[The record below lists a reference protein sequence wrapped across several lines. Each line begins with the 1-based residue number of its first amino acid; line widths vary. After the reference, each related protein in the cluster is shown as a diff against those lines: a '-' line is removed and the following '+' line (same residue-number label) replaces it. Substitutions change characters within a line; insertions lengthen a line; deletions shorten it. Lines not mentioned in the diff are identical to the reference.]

1 MGKYIKI
8 HSISVSLLNNAEY
21 LNLMRRFRAL
31 IPVGTPGVDDE
42 EEEERPGG
50 LALTDI
56 NTQVGITD
64 GELEAFD
71 ADVEKLGDA
80 VNQSRVSNETA
91 QMAEADKERDDLIVY
106 FNGSV
111 SNERKSPIQARRD
124 AAVELYN
131 VTKVYVGIQTLAGQQ
146 ETQQVNG
153 LLQDLEKDTN
163 KAHVVT
169 LGLTEVVEAL
179 RTANGKYE
187 SLTAART
194 NARAART
201 TESAKTIRL
210 RLDEQFDDMLTIS
223 FVYSVAYPTTGTA
236 TFVSQVNAL
245 IDEVKA
251 AYNQRKAQAASHG
264 KGEEDIENGSEER
277 PGGL

>member
-8 HSISVSLLNNAEY
+8 HPISVSLLNNAEY

-31 IPVGTPGVDDE
+31 IPAGTPGQGGTE
-42 EEEERPGG
+42 EDERPGE

-71 ADVEKLGDA
+71 ADVEKLGD
-80 VNQSRVSNETA
+80 VVSQSRVSDETA

-106 FNGSV
+106 FNAQV
-111 SNERKSPIQARRD
+111 SNERKSPIEAKRT
-124 AAVELYN
+124 AAIGLYN
-131 VTKVYVGIQTLAGQQ
+131 VTKVYVGIQKLAGQQ

-153 LLQDLEKDTN
+153 LLQDLAKEENTARVEALN
-163 KAHVVT
+163 
-169 LGLTEVVEAL
+169 LTEVVEAI
-179 RTANGKYE
+179 RTANRKYE

-194 NARAART
+194 NARAAVT
-201 TESAKTIRL
+201 LENSKTIRA
-210 RLDEQFDDMLTIS
+210 RLDELFDDMLTIS
-223 FVYSVAYPTTGTA
+223 FVYSVAYPTADTA
-236 TFVSQVNAL
+236 TFIAQTNAL

-251 AYNQRKAQAASHG
+251 AYNQRRGIASAG
-264 KGEEDIENGSEER
+264 KDEGGSSDGGSEER

>member
-31 IPVGTPGVDDE
+31 IPAGTPGVDDE

-91 QMAEADKERDDLIVY
+91 QMAEADKERDDLVVY
-106 FNGSV
+106 FNATV

-131 VTKVYVGIQTLAGQQ
+131 VTKVYVHPDPCGATGDTAGQ
-146 ETQQVNG
+146 
-153 LLQDLEKDTN
+153 
-163 KAHVVT
+163 
-169 LGLTEVVEAL
+169 
-179 RTANGKYE
+179 R
-187 SLTAART
+187 
-194 NARAART
+194 
-201 TESAKTIRL
+201 
-210 RLDEQFDDMLTIS
+210 F
-223 FVYSVAYPTTGTA
+223 A
-236 TFVSQVNAL
+236 TRF
-245 IDEVKA
+245 
-251 AYNQRKAQAASHG
+251 G
-264 KGEEDIENGSEER
+264 KGYEQGARRDTRID
-277 PGGL
+277 GGR

>member
-8 HSISVSLLNNAEY
+8 HPISVSVLNNAEY

-31 IPVGTPGVDDE
+31 IPTGTPGVE
-42 EEEERPGG
+42 SGEEEERPGG

-91 QMAEADKERDDLIVY
+91 QLTDADKERDDLIVY
-106 FNGSV
+106 FNGAV
-111 SNERKSPIQARRD
+111 SNERKSPIQARRK

-153 LLQDLEKDTN
+153 LLQDLEKEAN
-163 KAHVVT
+163 KAHVAT

-179 RTANGKYE
+179 RTANGNYE
-187 SLTAART
+187 SLTAVRT
-194 NARAART
+194 NTRAAQA

-236 TFVSQVNAL
+236 TFITQVNAL
-245 IDEVKA
+245 IDEVKT
-251 AYNQRKAQAASHG
+251 AYNQRKAQG
-264 KGEEDIENGSEER
+264 KGKENTDNDSEER